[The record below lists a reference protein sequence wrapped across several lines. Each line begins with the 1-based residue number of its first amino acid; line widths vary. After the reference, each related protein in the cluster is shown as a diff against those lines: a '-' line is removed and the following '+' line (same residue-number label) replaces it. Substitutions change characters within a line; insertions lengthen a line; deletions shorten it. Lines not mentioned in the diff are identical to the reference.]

1 MNNIKSLPG
10 IVGFFIAILSLVSCK
25 KKTEVAAQLSVSPG
39 AITLPAEGGA
49 SDITISSNA
58 AWSVNNPLSS
68 WLQID
73 KTTGS
78 SGSATIQVKTLSE
91 NGTGAGRSGYLD
103 ITSSN
108 GQNRRVKVTQAPAL
122 YPSYNTS
129 PKAPDATGMSSTAVQ
144 LAAKMHTGMGINIG
158 NTMEPP
164 NEGEW
169 VNSKITESY
178 IKFLKATGFNAIRL
192 PCSWNWNHLSDREK
206 AKIDPA
212 WLNRVKEVVGWCVN
226 NDMYVIVNIHWD
238 NGWLENNI
246 TQAKKDSVNAKQKA
260 LWEQIATTLR
270 DFDEHVL
277 FAGANEPWAWDAEI
291 MAILNGYHETFIK
304 AVRSTGG
311 RNSNRVLV
319 VQGPSTSSEYTSKLM
334 TTLPHD
340 PVPNRMMLEVHFY
353 SPYTFNL
360 AHDGDLGPNTKAVYY
375 WGAGN
380 HSTIEPERN
389 ATFGE
394 EDAVID
400 ELGKMKKFVDN
411 GIPVIVGEYG
421 TWRRTPEANTGT
433 PKDTLMH
440 NRTVDY
446 WLTYSTKT
454 MRANGLLPFW
464 WEVGHAL
471 DRKNNVVKDQR
482 MLDAV
487 IAGYK

>member
-1 MNNIKSLPG
+1 MNNSKRAPMIL
-10 IVGFFIAILSLVSCK
+10 GFLIAILSLISCK
-25 KKTEVAAQLSVSPG
+25 KKDGVEAELSVSPG
-39 AITLPAEGGA
+39 AITCPAEGGA

-78 SGSATIQVKTLSE
+78 SGSATIHLTTLGPNS
-91 NGTGAGRSGYLD
+91 TGASRSGYLD
-103 ITSSN
+103 ISASN
-108 GQNRRVKVTQAPAL
+108 GQNRRVKITQPPTI

-129 PKAPDATGMSSTAVQ
+129 PKAPDSTGMSSTAVQ
-144 LAAKMHTGMGINIG
+144 LAAKMHLGINFG
-158 NTMEPP
+158 NTMESPA
-164 NEGEW
+164 EGDW
-169 VNSKITESY
+169 QNSKMTESY
-178 IKFLKATGFNAIRL
+178 VKFIKQIGFNSVRI
-192 PCSWNWNHLSDREK
+192 PCNWVWTHLSDPAK

-212 WLNRVKEVVGWCVN
+212 WLNRVKEVVGWCVA
-226 NDMYVIVNIHWD
+226 NDMYVLLNAHGD
-238 NGWLENNI
+238 NGWLERNVNKL
-246 TQAKKDSVNAKQKA
+246 KKDSINAMLKA
-260 LWEQIATTLR
+260 IWEQIATTMR

-277 FAGANEPWAWDAEI
+277 FAGTNEPSVDNAEQ

-319 VQGPSTSSEYTSKLM
+319 VQGPSTDCIKTSDLM

-340 PVPNRMMLEVHFY
+340 PVPNRLMVEVHFY
-353 SPYTFNL
+353 GPWHFNML
-360 AHDGDLGPNTKAVYY
+360 KDGEYNPTTKASYY

-389 ATFGE
+389 CPDGE
-394 EDAVID
+394 EDELAA

-411 GIPVIVGEYG
+411 GIPVILGEYA
-421 TWRRTPEANTGT
+421 TFRRIPEFNAGT

-440 NRTVDY
+440 NRSVDA
-446 WLTYSTKT
+446 WTTFVTKT
-454 MRANGLLPFW
+454 MRANGFLPFW
-464 WEVGHAL
+464 WEIGFGL

-482 MLDAV
+482 MLDAL